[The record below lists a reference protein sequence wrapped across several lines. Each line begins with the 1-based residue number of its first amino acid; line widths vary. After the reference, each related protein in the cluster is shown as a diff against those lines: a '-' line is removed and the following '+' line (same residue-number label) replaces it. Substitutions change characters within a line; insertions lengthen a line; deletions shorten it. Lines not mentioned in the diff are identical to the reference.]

1 MALEIERKFL
11 VAGDSYKSMATSAID
26 LWQGYLSVDPEAT
39 VRLRI
44 AGEKAF
50 ITVKGITTGAT
61 RGEWEYEIPKAD
73 AIAMKPL
80 CKASLEKTRYIVP
93 FGGHRWE
100 VDQFMGRLSGLVIAE
115 IELNSENEPFTRPP
129 FIGEDVTGDPKY
141 YNSNLSKA

>member
-1 MALEIERKFL
+1 MRWRSADER
-11 VAGDSYKSMATSAID
+11 
-26 LWQGYLSVDPEAT
+26 
-39 VRLRI
+39 
-44 AGEKAF
+44 AF
-50 ITVKGITTGAT
+50 STERGITTGAT
-61 RGEWEYEIPKAD
+61 RGEGEYERPKAD
-73 AIAMKPL
+73 AMAMRPL